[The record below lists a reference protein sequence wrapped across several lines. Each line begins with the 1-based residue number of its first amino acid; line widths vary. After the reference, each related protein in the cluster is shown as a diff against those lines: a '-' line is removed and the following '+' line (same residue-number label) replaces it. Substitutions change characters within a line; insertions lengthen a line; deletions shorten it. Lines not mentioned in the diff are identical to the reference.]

1 MDISAFI
8 PPDIDANGQEE
19 DQRADP
25 SLGTAIVNTQ
35 ILTIFNYKG
44 NQVYV
49 YGALSN
55 ENENKLT
62 PQKWIFYFVP
72 IMMPVQMADDP
83 NGSWVISVRN
93 EVRAKLMLSNTDV
106 EVLALKAIEK
116 KYAPDEFQY
125 SKFWTVAPLMIDSI
139 KAYVVKGGNSPV
151 EGVYSNPI
159 THPNGQEIIFRKDLI
174 ISTINSVPCF
184 LLTNDPCEVLNLNI
198 DDDALNVLKG
208 KICFPLSDGSF
219 IVKPGFKTGFICL
232 RDLLSKKTEERLKQ
246 LRSTKTQSTTAAP
259 MNNIP
264 SSSPSSSPSLTPPR
278 TTIASA
284 PQIAASPSSDIVAT
298 PIMEHRRYFLNLLK
312 SWCSNHKDDF
322 LSDSFDLNEGKDFI
336 LNVLYDQ
343 NNDLKVNVK
352 CNCNKSITLAMK
364 DDARTTVSQTNS
376 RKRSHESSQFS
387 SSQKRK
393 KNRT

>member
-1 MDISAFI
+1 MYSENVFHETRDLPTNVLTLVDDTFY
-8 PPDIDANGQEE
+8 DFVERRLGMYQ
-19 DQRADP
+19 
-25 SLGTAIVNTQ
+25 SL
-35 ILTIFNYKG
+35 L
-44 NQVYV
+44 
-49 YGALSN
+49 
-55 ENENKLT
+55 
-62 PQKWIFYFVP
+62 
-72 IMMPVQMADDP
+72 
-83 NGSWVISVRN
+83 
-93 EVRAKLMLSNTDV
+93 
-106 EVLALKAIEK
+106 LKI
-116 KYAPDEFQY
+116 Q
-125 SKFWTVAPLMIDSI
+125 
-139 KAYVVKGGNSPV
+139 
-151 EGVYSNPI
+151 
-159 THPNGQEIIFRKDLI
+159 Q
-174 ISTINSVPCF
+174 INSVPCF

-198 DDDALNVLKG
+198 DDDDLNVLKR

-264 SSSPSSSPSLTPPR
+264 SSSPSLTPPR

-312 SWCSNHKDDF
+312 LWCSNHKDDF

-364 DDARTTVSQTNS
+364 DGKMQLSNYQKHLRSTNCSHIKAIKKMNGEQKKISLQQSKDASSSSTSVTLKPSAPVQQQSASQSPVSVVTGATSSMNIPSADARTTVSQTNS